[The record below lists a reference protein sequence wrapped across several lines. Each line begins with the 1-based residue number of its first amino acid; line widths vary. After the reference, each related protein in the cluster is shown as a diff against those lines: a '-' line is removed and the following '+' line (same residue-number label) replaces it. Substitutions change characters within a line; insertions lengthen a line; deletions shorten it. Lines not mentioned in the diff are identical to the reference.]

1 MSPPGQG
8 PYDKFQ
14 STIRTPSD
22 LGNNISQAVL
32 FGSKGNSYTFS
43 TQSDMC
49 ICTHILHNIE
59 TLVEQKK

>member
-1 MSPPGQG
+1 MSLPGQG

-14 STIRTPSD
+14 PTLRKPPD
-22 LGNNISQAVL
+22 LRNNVSLAML

-49 ICTHILHNIE
+49 ICTHILYNIE